1 MNTTFANLPT
11 HQQME
16 RRTANLLEMH
26 PADATPRHIAT
37 GDPVGIT
44 NDRGRIEL
52 IAHVGSSVPPGVV
65 AARLDWA
72 KLSPTGRNVNA
83 LTSERLTDQGG
94 GATFYS
100 TLVEVTRLGDPVT
113 RLPPAPTTLAA
124 D

>member
-1 MNTTFANLPT
+1 MNTSFANIPV

-26 PADATPRHIAT
+26 SADADPRHITT
-37 GDPVGIT
+37 GDPVEIT

-52 IAHVGSSVPPGVV
+52 IAQVGSSVPPGVV

-72 KLSPTGRNVNA
+72 KLSTTGRNVNA
-83 LTSERLTDQGG
+83 LTSERLTDTGG

-100 TLVEVTRLGDPVT
+100 TLVEVTRLGDRVM
-113 RLPPAPTTLAA
+113 RLAPDQTTLAA